1 MRFSKISQEQ
11 RESDLFSLKKMQA
24 ICGLLIM
31 REEIQ
36 EFCKVLSKIVGRF
49 LLDIALSTSI
59 VILFLE
65 PNNS

>member
-1 MRFSKISQEQ
+1 VKVIF
-11 RESDLFSLKKMQA
+11 FSLKKMQA

-59 VILFLE
+59 VI
-65 PNNS
+65 